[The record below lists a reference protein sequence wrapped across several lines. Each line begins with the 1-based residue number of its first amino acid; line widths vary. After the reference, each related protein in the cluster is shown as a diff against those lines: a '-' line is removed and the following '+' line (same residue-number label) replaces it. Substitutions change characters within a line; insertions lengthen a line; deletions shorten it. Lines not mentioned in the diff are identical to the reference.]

1 MTVDAVTQARQLW
14 LFASLRG
21 YRREWLTKDVVAG
34 LTVWAVLVP
43 ESLAYATIA
52 GVSPVIGLYAAPA
65 ALVLYA
71 AFGSSRHLVTGPMAA
86 TAALSAA
93 TVADVATSD
102 DEFLTYTIVL
112 ALVTGL
118 FALLAGLLRLGF
130 VANFI
135 SEPVL
140 KGFIIGLA
148 LTIIVGQLP
157 KLFGIEGGE
166 GNFFEKLW
174 AWISNLDQTHVPTLI
189 VGLISLAIVILCR
202 EYLPRIPGPLL
213 AVAFGILAV
222 ALLGLDDQGVDIVG
236 EIESGLP
243 TPGLPDAELDHYLA
257 IAGAAAGVMLVGFAE
272 GLGAAKT
279 YATRHHYEIDANREL
294 IGLGA
299 ANLGS
304 GLSGGMVVN
313 GSLSKTAV
321 NGTAGAQSQ
330 MSGVVVAVL
339 TIVTLLFL
347 TGLFA
352 DLPEATLAAIVIA
365 AIVELID
372 IDSLRELYRTY
383 SERLGRIYGFAAR
396 PDFIAAVAAMLGV
409 LIFDTLPG
417 LFIGIIT
424 SILLMVYR
432 SSRPNIAALG
442 ISPGTNVY
450 VDTDRHPN
458 AVATPGVEVLRVE
471 SGLYFANAEFVR
483 THIQDLASRGG
494 TSAVIIDAETIP
506 FVDIT
511 SVRMLDELGETLASS
526 GVRLALAKD
535 IGQVRDLLPAKGATE
550 KVEVYDTIDQAVTA
564 MTVREGD
571 I

>member
-1 MTVDAVTQARQLW
+1 MSADVVTQARQPW

-21 YRREWLTKDVVAG
+21 YKRNWLTKDVIAG

-102 DEFLTYTIVL
+102 DEFLTYTVVL
-112 ALVTGL
+112 ALVTGA
-118 FALLAGLLRLGF
+118 FALVAGLLRLGF

-174 AWISNLDQTHVPTLI
+174 AWITNLDQTHMPTLI
-189 VGLISLAIVILCR
+189 VGLISLAVVILCR
-202 EYLPRIPGPLL
+202 QYLPRVPGPLL

-222 ALLGLDDQGVDIVG
+222 AWFGLDDRGVDIVG

-243 TPGLPDAELDHYLA
+243 TLGLPDAEPDHYFA

-299 ANLGS
+299 ANLGA

-321 NGTAGAQSQ
+321 NGSAGAQSQ
-330 MSGVVVAVL
+330 MSGVVVAAL
-339 TIVTLLFL
+339 TIITLLFL

-365 AIVELID
+365 AIVELVD
-372 IDSLRELYRTY
+372 IDSMRELYRTY

-396 PDFIAAVAAMLGV
+396 PDFIGAIAAMLGV

-442 ISPGTNVY
+442 TSPGTNVY
-450 VDTDRHPN
+450 VDTDRHPD
-458 AVATPGVEVLRVE
+458 AVATPGVEILRVE
-471 SGLYFANAEFVR
+471 SGLFFANAEFVR
-483 THIQDLASRGG
+483 THIQALASKGG
-494 TSAVIIDAETIP
+494 TRAVIIDAETIP

-511 SVRMLDELGETLASS
+511 SVRMLDELGENLATG

-535 IGQVRDLLPAKGATE
+535 IGQVRDLLPPVGGE
-550 KVEVYDTIDQAVTA
+550 GSVEVYDTIDEAVAA
-564 MTVREGD
+564 MTAAGSD

>member
-1 MTVDAVTQARQLW
+1 
-14 LFASLRG
+14 
-21 YRREWLTKDVVAG
+21 
-34 LTVWAVLVP
+34 
-43 ESLAYATIA
+43 
-52 GVSPVIGLYAAPA
+52 
-65 ALVLYA
+65 
-71 AFGSSRHLVTGPMAA
+71 
-86 TAALSAA
+86 
-93 TVADVATSD
+93 
-102 DEFLTYTIVL
+102 
-112 ALVTGL
+112 
-118 FALLAGLLRLGF
+118 
-130 VANFI
+130 
-135 SEPVL
+135 
-140 KGFIIGLA
+140 
-148 LTIIVGQLP
+148 
-157 KLFGIEGGE
+157 
-166 GNFFEKLW
+166 
-174 AWISNLDQTHVPTLI
+174 
-189 VGLISLAIVILCR
+189 
-202 EYLPRIPGPLL
+202 
-213 AVAFGILAV
+213 
-222 ALLGLDDQGVDIVG
+222 
-236 EIESGLP
+236 
-243 TPGLPDAELDHYLA
+243 
-257 IAGAAAGVMLVGFAE
+257 
-272 GLGAAKT
+272 
-279 YATRHHYEIDANREL
+279 
-294 IGLGA
+294 
-299 ANLGS
+299 
-304 GLSGGMVVN
+304 MVVN

>member
-1 MTVDAVTQARQLW
+1 
-14 LFASLRG
+14 
-21 YRREWLTKDVVAG
+21 
-34 LTVWAVLVP
+34 
-43 ESLAYATIA
+43 
-52 GVSPVIGLYAAPA
+52 
-65 ALVLYA
+65 
-71 AFGSSRHLVTGPMAA
+71 
-86 TAALSAA
+86 
-93 TVADVATSD
+93 
-102 DEFLTYTIVL
+102 
-112 ALVTGL
+112 
-118 FALLAGLLRLGF
+118 
-130 VANFI
+130 
-135 SEPVL
+135 
-140 KGFIIGLA
+140 
-148 LTIIVGQLP
+148 VGQLP

-202 EYLPRIPGPLL
+202 EYLHRIPGPLL